1 MPDPIAFLNGRFIP
15 QLQCVLPMY
24 DAGIVMG
31 AAVTDLLRT
40 YHGKPYAA
48 AEHIARFLQSA
59 RYAYLD
65 LALTASEL
73 AEIVERL
80 VAHNREAWPGRELAV
95 VFYATAG
102 EFPVYAGAAGM
113 AGELQPTICLHSFP
127 LPLELWRESLANGI
141 HLITPTQRH
150 LPPNVLS
157 SKIKHRNRLHMWIG
171 DRQAKLADPNA
182 IGLFLDL
189 NGNVTET
196 GGANFVLYHGG
207 KIISPNRS
215 NILWGTSLDTVR
227 RLSTS
232 VNCEFVERDLQIYD
246 VINAEEAWLC
256 STPYFLAPVVKINGR
271 PIGDGN
277 PGPMWRKV
285 AAAFSAQV
293 GIDIVQQIIES

>member
-1 MPDPIAFLNGRFIP
+1 MPDPIAFLNGRYVP
-15 QLQCVLPMY
+15 QSECVLPMH

-40 YHGKPYAA
+40 YDGKPYAT
-48 AEHIARFLQSA
+48 AEHIERFLQSA

-65 LALTASEL
+65 LALTANEL

-80 VAHNREAWPGRELAV
+80 VAHNRAVWSGRELAV

-113 AGELQPTICLHSFP
+113 AGDLQPTVCLHCFP
-127 LPLELWRESLANGI
+127 LPLDLWRDSLANGI
-141 HLITPTQRH
+141 HVVTPTQRH

-171 DRQAKLADPNA
+171 DRQAKLADPKA

-189 NGNVTET
+189 NGNITET
-196 GGANFVLYHGG
+196 GGANFVIYHSG
-207 KIISPNRS
+207 KIMSPNRN

-227 RLSTS
+227 RLSAN
-232 VNCEFVERDLQIYD
+232 VDCEFIERDLQLYD
-246 VINAEEAWLC
+246 AINAEEAWLC
-256 STPYFLAPVVKINGR
+256 STPYFLAPVVKINGL
-271 PIGDGN
+271 PIGAGN
-277 PGPMWRKV
+277 PGPVWRTMTT
-285 AAAFSAQV
+285 AFSAQV
-293 GIDIVQQIIES
+293 GIDVVQQILES